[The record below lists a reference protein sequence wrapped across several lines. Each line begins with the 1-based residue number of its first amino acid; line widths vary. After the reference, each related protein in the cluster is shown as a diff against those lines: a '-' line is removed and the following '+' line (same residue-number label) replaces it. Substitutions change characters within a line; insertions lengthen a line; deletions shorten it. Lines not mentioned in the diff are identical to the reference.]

1 MLRAP
6 ALRYVWYP
14 LLTVGAIAM
23 HWSMLAGGAPLA
35 VAAYAPLAVVALSIL
50 WLQIRCPARASW
62 QPTWADVKT
71 DAAFLL
77 VVQVLLPRILLGAAV
92 LVLADWAHASAR
104 NGWWPHAWPVIAQ
117 TLAIVLTVD
126 FLRYWLHR
134 ACHRFDWLWRL
145 HQVHHATDL
154 LYALNTG
161 RFHPLE
167 KTLHFCC
174 DTLPFLLLGVA
185 PEPLAGYFL
194 VYSVNGFFQHSNV
207 KLRYGWL
214 NYVVG
219 SAETHRWHHAKD
231 PRIANCNFGST
242 TMLWDLVFGTW
253 YLPRGKTVP
262 AVGIL
267 DERFP
272 SGFWPQ
278 LLAPFQRG
286 GAVQGSG
293 DRLADALLGL
303 GLPLLRAVQGW
314 RIAAAARDPMRVQ
327 RQLLE
332 RIVRENR
339 ETSFGRQHGFER
351 IDDYRQ
357 FIESVPVRQYESL
370 RPFIEAEI
378 EHGDRALT
386 DRPAV
391 RYVRTSGTTARPKD
405 VPLTAAH
412 LRALR
417 WAQRTGI
424 AFQHGICPKAFSG
437 AILAIVS
444 PAREGTLANGKG
456 YGAASGIV
464 AESVPALLR
473 RKFVVPQEV
482 FAVAHSEVKYLLIL
496 RLALARPD
504 LTYLGTANA
513 TTVLTLLKL
522 YREHA
527 GALAQDI
534 QMGTFFLA
542 HRVPAEAWSAVRARL
557 TASPE
562 RAAELRR
569 LHEHGHQ
576 VRAAD
581 LWPALR
587 LVVTWTR
594 ASAGIAVKALRQEL
608 STRTRILELGY
619 LASEFRGTVTLG
631 RSART
636 GWPTLATHFFE
647 FVERARWDEGA
658 PEYLTL
664 DRIRK
669 GVDYYIVVTTLSGL
683 YRYFINDLV
692 RVSGFLHRTPLLEF
706 VQKGK
711 GVTNITGE
719 KLYESQVLAAVRST
733 MDQTGCALR
742 FVLMLADEEAARYR
756 LYIEAA
762 GPTRPPAAEIAQSV
776 DAGLMELNIEYRCKR
791 ESRRL
796 APLRAA
802 WLRPGAADRYKDFCV
817 SRGQREG
824 QFKSAALAYRR
835 DCPFDLDALIQQE

>member
-1 MLRAP
+1 MLRA
-6 ALRYVWYP
+6 ATLRYVWYP
-14 LLTVGAIAM
+14 LLTGGAIAL
-23 HWSMLAGGAPLA
+23 HFSMLAGGAPPA
-35 VAAYAPLAVVALSIL
+35 VAAYAPVALVALSIL
-50 WLQIRCPARASW
+50 WLQIRFPARASW
-62 QPTWADVKT
+62 QPTWADVKN

-77 VVQVLLPRILLGAAV
+77 FVQVLLPRILLGVAV
-92 LVLADWAHASAR
+92 LVLADWTHANAR
-104 NGWWPHAWPVIAQ
+104 SRWWPHDWPVIAQ
-117 TLAIVLTVD
+117 TLAIVLIVD
-126 FLRYWLHR
+126 LLRYWLHR

-145 HQVHHATDL
+145 HQVHHAPGL

-167 KTLHFCC
+167 KSLHFCC

-185 PEPLAGYFL
+185 PETLAGYFL

-219 SAETHRWHHAKD
+219 SAQTHRWHHAKD
-231 PRIANCNFGST
+231 PRVANCNFGST

-253 YLPRGKTVP
+253 YLPRGKVVP

-267 DERFP
+267 DARFP
-272 SGFWPQ
+272 RGFWPQ
-278 LLAPFQRG
+278 LLAPFRRRVAG
-286 GAVQGSG
+286 HGSG
-293 DRLADALLGL
+293 DFFVNALLGL
-303 GLPLLRAVQGW
+303 CLPLVRIVRGW
-314 RIAAAARDPMRVQ
+314 RIAADARDPMRVQ
-327 RQLLE
+327 RRLLE

-339 ETSFGRQHGFER
+339 ETSFGRRHGFER
-351 IDDYRQ
+351 IGDYRQ
-357 FIESVPVRQYESL
+357 FVESVPVREYEAL
-370 RPFIEAEI
+370 RSFIEAEI
-378 EHGDRALT
+378 EHGERALT
-386 DRPAV
+386 ERPAV

-424 AFQHGICPKAFSG
+424 AFQHRICPEAFSG

-444 PAREGTLANGKG
+444 PAREGTLANGKP

-482 FAVAHSEVKYLLIL
+482 FAIADSEVKYLLIL

-527 GALAQDI
+527 GALAEDLAR
-534 QMGTFFLA
+534 GTFFLA
-542 HRVPAEAWSAVRARL
+542 HRVPAEVWPTVRARL

-569 LHEHGHQ
+569 LHDHGHQ
-576 VRAAD
+576 VRIAD

-594 ASAGIAVKALRQEL
+594 ASAGISVKALRQEL
-608 STRTRILELGY
+608 SAQTRILELGY

-631 RSART
+631 RNART
-636 GWPTLATHFFE
+636 GWPTLDTHFFE
-647 FVERARWDEGA
+647 FVERARWDSGT

-664 DRIRK
+664 DRIRE
-669 GVDYYIVVTTLSGL
+669 GVDYYIVVTTPSGL

-692 RVSGFLHRTPLLEF
+692 RVTGFLHRTPLLEF
-706 VQKGK
+706 VQKGR
-711 GVTNITGE
+711 GVTSITGE

-733 MDQTGCALR
+733 MDRTGCAPR
-742 FVLMLADEEAARYR
+742 FVMMLADEEAGGYR

-762 GPTRPPAAEIAQSV
+762 GPGHPAAADIAESV
-776 DAGLMELNIEYRCKR
+776 DAALGELNIEYRCKR

-802 WLRPGAADRYKDFCV
+802 WLRPNAAERYKEFCV
-817 SRGQREG
+817 ARGQREG
-824 QFKSAALAYRR
+824 QFKSAALAYKRE
-835 DCPFDLDALIQQE
+835 CPFDLDTLIQEE